1 VLANSRGGSGAL
13 VLYSFAWAVFFV
25 PYAVLAVPVATSAF
39 PELSARTESFDATCA
54 TSTRA
59 VIVASWLGVAGM
71 AGSCVPLARVFQSHV
86 SQAADARQLAIALA
100 TFALGLVGYGLT
112 ANLSRVLYAD
122 RHSRAAAAAV
132 GGGWLAVIAADLLIV
147 PFVPR
152 SWVVPA
158 LGAGTTVGLTGAGI
172 ALLVLVRRA
181 RGPAALRGCARAGLA
196 GLAGAAAGA
205 AAGFGVAMAVP
216 VRGFLPNV
224 AVTLL
229 ASAAVLAAFGLVV
242 ALADGGDLRA
252 ALRRTV
258 RA

>member
-1 VLANSRGGSGAL
+1 
-13 VLYSFAWAVFFV
+13 
-25 PYAVLAVPVATSAF
+25 
-39 PELSARTESFDATCA
+39 
-54 TSTRA
+54 
-59 VIVASWLGVAGM
+59 
-71 AGSCVPLARVFQSHV
+71 
-86 SQAADARQLAIALA
+86 
-100 TFALGLVGYGLT
+100 
-112 ANLSRVLYAD
+112 
-122 RHSRAAAAAV
+122 
-132 GGGWLAVIAADLLIV
+132 V

-229 ASAAVLAAFGLVV
+229 ASVAVLAAFGLVV

-252 ALRRTV
+252 VLRRTV